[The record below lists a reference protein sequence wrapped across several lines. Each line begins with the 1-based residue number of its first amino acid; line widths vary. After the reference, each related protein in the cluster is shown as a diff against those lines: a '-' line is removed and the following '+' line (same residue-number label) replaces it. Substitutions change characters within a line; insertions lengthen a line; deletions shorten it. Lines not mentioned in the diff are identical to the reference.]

1 MKRIAASYIYTL
13 ENTEPVVDGFVEIED
28 DGTVI
33 RTGKCEDISSEPV
46 FYRGAV
52 APGFVNCH
60 CPISRG
66 NSIRVRVWPASS
78 IR

>member
-60 CPISRG
+60 CHVELSHLKG
-66 NSIRVRVWPASS
+66 KFSA
-78 IR
+78 